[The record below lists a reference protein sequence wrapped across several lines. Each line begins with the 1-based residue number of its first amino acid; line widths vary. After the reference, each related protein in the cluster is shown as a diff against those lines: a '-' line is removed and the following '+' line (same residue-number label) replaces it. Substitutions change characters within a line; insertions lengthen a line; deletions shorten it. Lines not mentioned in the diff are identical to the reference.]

1 MQTQNKLQETKYTDQ
16 QIEKSELIQSKGW
29 LLLEFGE
36 NWCPICQ
43 QAQPLIAAALL
54 SFPELKRKMII
65 DGKGKRLGRLLKVK
79 LWPSLI
85 LLYNGETKG
94 TLVRPNSQLQIES
107 WLNEIKNT

>member
-1 MQTQNKLQETKYTDQ
+1 MDNQ
-16 QIEKSELIQSKGW
+16 QIKYSDQNITHEELTASKGW

-43 QAQPLIAAALL
+43 QAQPLIREVLTR
-54 SFPELKRKMII
+54 FTDIERKMII
-65 DGKGKRLGRLLKVK
+65 DGKGKRLGRVFKVK

-85 LLYNGETKG
+85 LLYNGEEKG
-94 TLVRPNSQLQIES
+94 KLVRPESTLQIEQ